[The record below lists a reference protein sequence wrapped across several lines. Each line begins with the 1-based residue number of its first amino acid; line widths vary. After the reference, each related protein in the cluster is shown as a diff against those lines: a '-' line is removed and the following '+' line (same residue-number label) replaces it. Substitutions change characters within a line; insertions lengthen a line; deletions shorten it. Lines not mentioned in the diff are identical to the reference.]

1 MLTCQ
6 SAKKSPDR
14 TAHPRGR
21 RGLDRSDIQGVM
33 RSKAPRLT
41 IIGIFLAAATLMLG
55 FPAPAHAQ
63 TVLVSNTGQSN
74 AGQTSVNPSD
84 HAQGFTTGQNTLG
97 YSLTSIELGVGV
109 APGSGTLT
117 VTVRGDDGS
126 GDPGGNTLYTLNN
139 PANVAAGLRTFTAP
153 AGASLS
159 ANTQYFVQ
167 MVFAPNGSAS
177 YPQWDNTTSTLQ
189 DSGSAIGWSIRNER
203 HVRTPGSTGWGS
215 TNFTVLQIR
224 VNGQI
229 RAPAAPMNLS
239 ATPDDGQVTLSWANP
254 ANNTITKYQY
264 RRKTDTG
271 TYGSWTDIPNSGD
284 TTTSYTVTGL
294 TNGTQYTFEVRAVNA
309 GGNGAASSVT
319 ATPALAPT
327 APTNLEA
334 EVGDRRIGLT
344 WANPGDSTID
354 EYEYSTDGGSFSV
367 ISGSDDTTTSYTVTG
382 LTNGTQYTFEVRA
395 VNAGGNGAAS
405 TVTATPL
412 WPAPTGLVATAG
424 QGRVT
429 LEWNNGPPGIGDYFT
444 YARGSDIVDR
454 TKFLPRRSG
463 STTTDI
469 VYPLTNGVLYTF
481 SVRALHGKESS
492 TVTAR
497 PVSMPAPEN
506 LTATAGDDRQTTLS
520 WSDPGNDTIYKYQVS
535 IDNGT
540 TFTDISDSSK
550 STTTTTVTGLTNG
563 TEYTLAVRAVNHWGY
578 GAASTVAAMPL
589 WPAPTNLVTS
599 PDDGRIYLEWDRNP
613 GITDYRV
620 ETKVTSTDVFVASS
634 PFSAGSGSK
643 TIAAIASLTND
654 TEYTFT
660 VLATQGTADSSWP
673 AAVNATPMAVLP
685 DSPTNL
691 SATPSNGKVTLS
703 WDDPGNNTITKYQV
717 SSDGGTPFTDI
728 SNSGATTT
736 TTTVT
741 GLTNGTQYTFAV
753 RAVNTTGDGAAATTT
768 ATPVNDAPTASAK
781 TVSIDEDTAYIFK
794 EDDFGFASVK
804 SGATLG
810 HVKITALPGPN
821 QGTLSVGGTAITRV
835 TTPRQVTKTGL
846 DAGNLTYTP
855 PANANGAAF
864 ATFGFKVNDGVAD
877 SDMAYTITINV
888 NAVNDPL
895 TSSDK
900 TVSTD
905 EDSWYTFGE
914 ADFAFSDVDA
924 GAELNHVKIT
934 ALPGTNQGTLSVGGT
949 AIASVSPP
957 FQVTKTELGSLRY
970 TPPTNANGAAFA
982 TFDFKV
988 SDGTDDSDETY
999 TITID
1004 VNAVNDPPMAEADTA
1019 NTSQNIPV
1027 VIGVLENDSDVD
1039 PGTTL
1044 RVVEV
1049 GFPTAPINGTA
1060 EINPNATTVTY
1071 TPYVNVTGTDTF
1083 SYAVTDGIDTTID
1096 VLVTVGIL
1104 GSGTNANL
1112 SNLTLSSGTLMP
1124 DFAAT
1129 TTSYE
1134 VDVEAPT
1141 DSVRV
1146 TPTTADAQATVTVNG
1161 ALVDSGTAS
1170 DDIELKKGEATAI
1183 TVEVTSADRMT
1194 TRSTI
1199 IDVTRPLSTNANLS
1213 NLTLSSGT
1221 LMPDFA
1227 ATTTSYEVDVE
1238 APTDSV
1244 TVTPT
1249 TEHADATVAVNGTL
1263 VTSGSASSEIDLIE
1277 GETTT
1282 IAVVVTAEDAT
1293 TMRTYTIEVLR
1304 PRAGDETRPRVEIQT
1319 EASAP
1324 VGGAFE
1330 VTITF
1335 SEGVLGFTLTDIGV
1349 SNGTASNFNRL
1360 SSRTYTVT
1368 ITPEKSGEVRVEVRS
1383 NVAKDRAGNGNR
1395 AAEPLVIEVD
1405 LTRPEVEITSE
1416 ATGAVS
1422 GAFEVTITFSEAVT
1436 GLGQSEITVTNGT
1449 VSSFS
1454 GSGTSYTVEITPSAN
1469 GAVTVEIA
1477 ADVAEDAAGNGNR
1490 AAEPFVIEAD
1500 LERPAVTIEGPTEPV
1515 EMAGFEV
1522 TIAFAEPVEGFE
1534 PEDIQVS
1541 NGMVADFTE
1550 VSSSEYRATIK
1561 PAEAG
1566 QVVVEVPEGVAED
1579 RAGNGNRAAEPFEVE
1594 AKLVV
1599 SYQEEDYTA
1608 TEGGGAVTV
1617 TVNLIQGWDEELAI
1631 PIRVTRPDATEVAD
1645 YTLDGLEDWD
1655 AREGTGRL
1663 TFPAEETEQTFTIEA
1678 NHDGDGDDET
1688 VELGFGELPEIVL
1701 AGEPAVATVTLEDKG
1716 LVELKVSFG
1725 QAEYQIREG
1734 QQADIEV
1741 TVSPATD
1748 RRVEVPLVVALQG
1761 GTTPED
1767 YSGVPALVVFEEGGT
1782 EGTISV
1788 EILADEVNDPG
1799 EGIVLSFGELPE
1811 AVSGG
1816 EISQTTVK
1824 FRQQRTAEQFSQ
1836 TLDVT
1841 LAVMARTM
1849 GESAQTA
1856 IEGRFERHR
1865 QWSRL
1870 GAAGAAVP
1878 TAQPGSDNSAA
1889 ALSPG
1894 ESERMGSESLE
1905 GSGRRRAEGPVVP
1918 SAGGAAGAPAA
1929 MGSGGESGDRESG
1942 VQGAW
1947 LRNVSLGGLAGLFGH
1962 GQGDAG
1968 VSTGSGM
1975 GPSGTGPTVGLG
1987 GRPGYG
1993 QNRFHGAGT
2002 RNSSLRS
2009 GSAPFSGRRH
2019 RELNLAGVSLELPLA
2034 GQQKGTSGSWVPA
2047 LWGQGDLQHFNGNL
2061 TRHEMSYR
2069 GGLEAAHVGLD
2080 LYANDKVLAGLSFMR
2095 SWGDTDYSDDGI
2107 DGVLKSRMNTFHPY
2121 LYWQPAERVSVW
2133 GMGGL
2138 GRGEVDVNEPGRSHD
2153 FAADFRMFSG
2163 GVRSV
2168 LSRRGSNEL
2177 GLRADAFWAQLG
2189 TEASEDIAKV
2199 RGEAHRARLMLEWVH
2214 TKQLSVGRSLS
2225 LKAEAGGR
2233 FDGGDAEGGRGAET
2247 GFRLGYLD
2255 ASSGLDVALH
2265 GRVLVVH
2272 ESDYRDWGLGVQA
2285 SWDPGEKQRGFRVS
2299 VTSTRGQDGGGRTT
2313 LWNNAN
2319 MVTRPVG
2326 MDAMGGMGSQSRME
2340 SEVAYGGMKA
2350 LGLPGLLTPYSRLRW
2365 AGQGRELAWGTAWSL
2380 PPRSQLALPL
2390 MLEME
2395 AMRRENRTGTA
2406 DLAVLVRMSIP
2417 F

>member
-1 MLTCQ
+1 
-6 SAKKSPDR
+6 
-14 TAHPRGR
+14 
-21 RGLDRSDIQGVM
+21 M
-33 RSKAPRLT
+33 RSKDPRLT
-41 IIGIFLAAATLMLG
+41 IIGVFLAAAMLMLG

-74 AGQTSVNPSD
+74 AGQTSVNPND

-203 HVRTPGSTGWGS
+203 HLRTPGSTGWGPI
-215 TNFTVLQIR
+215 TFTVLQIR

-271 TYGSWTDIPNSGD
+271 TYSSWTDIPNSGD

-294 TNGTQYTFEVRAVNA
+294 TNGTQYTFAVRAVNA
-309 GGNGAASSVT
+309 GGNGAESTVT

-344 WANPGDSTID
+344 WDDPGDSTID
-354 EYEYSTDGGSFSV
+354 EYEYSTDGGTFSV

-382 LTNGTQYTFEVRA
+382 LTNGTQYTFAVRA
-395 VNAGGNGAAS
+395 VNAGGNGAES
-405 TVTATPL
+405 SVTAKPL
-412 WPAPTGLVATAG
+412 WPAPTGLVATPG

-429 LEWNNGPPGIGDYFT
+429 VEWNNGHDDIDDYYIYVYEDGVRRNTIFLPPG
-444 YARGSDIVDR
+444 
-454 TKFLPRRSG
+454 SG
-463 STTTDI
+463 STTTRT
-469 VYPLTNGVLYTF
+469 VYPLTNGTLYTF
-481 SVRALHGKESS
+481 SVRALHGKESP

-497 PVSMPAPEN
+497 PVSMPAPDN
-506 LTATAGDDRQTTLS
+506 LTATEGDDRQTTLS
-520 WSDPGNDTIYKYQVS
+520 WSDPGDDSIYKYQVS

-563 TEYTLAVRAVNHWGY
+563 TGYTLAVRGVNWWGY
-578 GAASTVAAMPL
+578 GAASTATATPL
-589 WPAPTNLVTS
+589 WPAPANLVAT
-599 PDDGRIYLEWDRNP
+599 PDDGRIYLEWDTNP

-620 ETKVTSTDVFVASS
+620 DVSDGSS
-634 PFSAGSGSK
+634 VNAPAGSGSK
-643 TIAAIASLTND
+643 TIVAIASLING

-685 DSPTNL
+685 DAPTNL
-691 SATPSNGKVTLS
+691 SATPSNGKVRLS

-717 SSDGGTPFTDI
+717 SRDGGTSFTDI
-728 SNSGATTT
+728 SDSGASTT

-821 QGTLSVGGTAITRV
+821 QGTLSVGGTAITGV

-864 ATFGFKVNDGVAD
+864 ATFAFKVNDGVAD

-895 TSSDK
+895 TGSDK

-905 EDSWYTFGE
+905 EDFSYTFGE

-924 GAELNHVKIT
+924 GATLGHVKIT
-934 ALPGTNQGTLSVGGT
+934 SLPGSNQGTLSVGDT
-949 AIASVSPP
+949 PIASFSPP
-957 FQVTKTELGSLRY
+957 LQVTKDELGTLTY
-970 TPPTNANGAAFA
+970 TPPTNAFGAAFA
-982 TFDFKV
+982 TFNFKV
-988 SDGTDDSDETY
+988 SDGTDDSDKAY

-1004 VNAVNDPPMAEADTA
+1004 VNAVNDPPVAVADNAE
-1019 NTSQNIPV
+1019 TSEDIPV

-1039 PGTTL
+1039 PGTAL

-1049 GFPTAPINGTA
+1049 GFPTAPSKGTA
-1060 EINPNATTVTY
+1060 AINPNNTTVTY
-1071 TPYVNVTGTDTF
+1071 TPNANVTGTDTF
-1083 SYAVTDGIDTTID
+1083 SYAVTDGFDTSN
-1096 VLVTVGIL
+1096 VEVAVEIL

-1112 SNLTLSSGTLMP
+1112 SNLTISQGTLMP
-1124 DFAAT
+1124 DFSAT
-1129 TTSYE
+1129 TTSYA
-1134 VDVEAPT
+1134 VRVEALT
-1141 DSVRV
+1141 DSVQV

-1161 ALVDSGTAS
+1161 APVGSGTAS
-1170 DDIELKKGEATAI
+1170 DDIALTENDVTRI
-1183 TVEVTSADRMT
+1183 TVAVTAADGTPTQT
-1194 TRSTI
+1194 TT
-1199 IDVTRPLSTNANLS
+1199 IDVTRPLSDNANLS
-1213 NLTLSSGT
+1213 GLTISSGT
-1221 LMPDFA
+1221 LTPVFA
-1227 ATTTSYEVDVE
+1227 VGTTDYRVDVGN
-1238 APTDSV
+1238 AVDRV

-1249 TEHADATVAVNGTL
+1249 TEHADATVTVNGAL
-1263 VTSGSASSEIDLIE
+1263 VPRGTASSEIPLS
-1277 GETTT
+1277 
-1282 IAVVVTAEDAT
+1282 AVDEPTHIPVEVTAANGMAT
-1293 TMRTYTIEVLR
+1293 KAYAIEVR
-1304 PRAGDETRPRVEIQT
+1304 RAEDETRPRVEIQT

-1330 VTITF
+1330 VTIRF
-1335 SEGVLGFTLTDIGV
+1335 SESVLGFTLTDIGV
-1349 SNGTASNFNRL
+1349 SNGTASNFNRV
-1360 SSRTYTVT
+1360 SSRAYTVT
-1368 ITPEKSGEVRVEVRS
+1368 ITPEATGEVRVEVGS
-1383 NVAKDRAGNGNR
+1383 NVAEDEAGNGNR
-1395 AAEPLVIEVD
+1395 AAEPLVIEAD
-1405 LTRPEVEITSE
+1405 LTGPEVEITSE
-1416 ATGAVS
+1416 AMGAVN

-1436 GLGQSEITVTNGT
+1436 GFEQSDLQVTNGSVT
-1449 VSSFS
+1449 RFS
-1454 GSGTSYTVEITPSAN
+1454 GSGTSYTVEITPSES
-1469 GAVTVEIA
+1469 GEVTVEVG
-1477 ADVAEDAAGNGNR
+1477 ADVAEDAAGNGNQ
-1490 AAEPFVIEAD
+1490 AAGPFIIEAD
-1500 LERPAVTIEGPTEPV
+1500 LEQPEVTIEGPTEPV
-1515 EMAGFEV
+1515 GMAGFEV
-1522 TIAFAEPVEGFE
+1522 TIAFSEPVEGFE

-1566 QVVVEVPEGVAED
+1566 QPVVVEVPEDVAED
-1579 RAGNGNRAAEPFEVE
+1579 GAGNGNQAAEALEVE
-1594 AKLVV
+1594 TRLAV
-1599 SYQEEDYTA
+1599 SYQEESYTA
-1608 TEGGGAVTV
+1608 REGGEAVTV
-1617 TVNLIQGWDEELAI
+1617 TVKLSQSWDEELAI
-1631 PIRVTRPDATEVAD
+1631 PIRVTPLETTEVAD
-1645 YTLDGLEDWD
+1645 YTVEELEDWD
-1655 AREGTGRL
+1655 AQEGAGRL
-1663 TFPAEETEQTFTIEA
+1663 TFPAAETEQTFTIEA

-1688 VELGFGELPEIVL
+1688 VGLGFGELPEIVM

-1725 QAEYQIREG
+1725 QSEYQIREG

-1741 TVSPATD
+1741 KVAPTAD
-1748 RRVEVPLVVALQG
+1748 RRVEVPLLVSLKG
-1761 GTTPED
+1761 GASEAD
-1767 YSGVPALVVFEEGGT
+1767 YSGVPASLVIEEGES

-1788 EILADEVNDPG
+1788 EVLADEVNDPG
-1799 EGIVLSFGELPE
+1799 EGIVLSLGELPE
-1811 AVSGG
+1811 AVSEG
-1816 EISQTTVK
+1816 EISQTTVN

-1836 TLDVT
+1836 TLEVA
-1841 LAVMARTM
+1841 LAVMARSM
-1849 GESAQTA
+1849 GESAQTV

-1870 GAAGAAVP
+1870 GAGAAAP
-1878 TAQPGSDNSAA
+1878 TAQPGSDKSNTG
-1889 ALSPG
+1889 LGEG
-1894 ESERMGSESLE
+1894 ESERIGSESLE
-1905 GSGRRRAEGPVVP
+1905 GSGSRRAEGPVVP
-1918 SAGGAAGAPAA
+1918 SAGGGAGARAA
-1929 MGSGGESGDRESG
+1929 MGSSGESGDRESG
-1942 VQGAW
+1942 LQETW
-1947 LRNVSLGGLAGLFGH
+1947 LQNVSLGGLAGRFGYD
-1962 GQGDAG
+1962 QSDAG
-1968 VSTGSGM
+1968 VSSGSGR
-1975 GPSGTGPTVGLG
+1975 GPSGTGPSVGLG
-1987 GRPGYG
+1987 GQPGYG
-1993 QNRFHGAGT
+1993 QNRFQGSGAGD
-2002 RNSSLRS
+2002 RSLRS
-2009 GSAPFSGRRH
+2009 GSAPLSGRSNQ
-2019 RELNLAGVSLELPLA
+2019 ELNLAGASFELPLA
-2034 GQQKGTSGSWVPA
+2034 GQQKGRSRSWVPA
-2047 LWGQGDLQHFNGNL
+2047 LWGQGDLQRFNGNL
-2061 TRHEMSYR
+2061 TRLGMSYR

-2095 SWGDTDYSDDGI
+2095 SWGNMDYSDDGI
-2107 DGVLKSRMNTFHPY
+2107 DGVLGSRMNTFHPY
-2121 LYWQPAERVSVW
+2121 LYWQPTERVSVW

-2138 GRGEVDVNEPGRSHD
+2138 GRGQVEVNEPGRSHD
-2153 FAADFRMFSG
+2153 FEADFRMFAG
-2163 GVRSV
+2163 GLRTV
-2168 LSRRGSNEL
+2168 LSRRGSNEV
-2177 GLRADAFWAQLG
+2177 GLRANAFWAQLG
-2189 TEASEDIAKV
+2189 TEATADIAKV

-2214 TKQLSVGRSLS
+2214 TKQLSAGRSLS

-2233 FDGGDAEGGRGAET
+2233 FDGGDAERGSGAET

-2255 ASSGLDVALH
+2255 ANSGLDVALN

-2272 ESDYRDWGLGVQA
+2272 ASDYRDWGLGVQA
-2285 SWDPGEKQRGFRVS
+2285 SWDPGEKQRGLRVS

-2319 MVTRPVG
+2319 TVTRPPG
-2326 MDAMGGMGSQSRME
+2326 MGAMGMSSQSRME
-2340 SEVAYGGMKA
+2340 SEVAYGGLKA

-2365 AGQGRELAWGTAWSL
+2365 ARQGRELAWGTAWSL

-2390 MLEME
+2390 RLEME
-2395 AMRRENRTGTA
+2395 AMRRESRTGPT

>member
-1 MLTCQ
+1 MLTRQ
-6 SAKKSPDR
+6 SAKKNPDR
-14 TAHPRGR
+14 TAHCRAR
-21 RGLDRSDIQGVM
+21 HALDRSDIQGVM
-33 RSKAPRLT
+33 RSKDPRLT
-41 IIGIFLAAATLMLG
+41 IIGVFLAAATLMLG

-109 APGSGTLT
+109 ASGSGTLT

-177 YPQWDNTTSTLQ
+177 YPQWDNTTSSLQ
-189 DSGSAIGWSIRNER
+189 DSGSAIGWSIRNVR

-215 TNFTVLQIR
+215 INFTVLQIR

-239 ATPDDGQVTLSWANP
+239 ATPDDGQVTLSWTNP

-294 TNGTQYTFEVRAVNA
+294 TNGTQYTFGVRAVNA
-309 GGNGAASSVT
+309 GGNGAASTVT
-319 ATPALAPT
+319 ATPAPVPA

-334 EVGDRRIGLT
+334 EVRDRRIGLT
-344 WANPGDSTID
+344 WDDPGDSTID

-382 LTNGTQYTFEVRA
+382 LTNGTQYTFAVRA
-395 VNAGGNGAAS
+395 VNNTDDGVES

-429 LEWNNGPPGIGDYFT
+429 LEWNNGHAGIGDYFT

-469 VYPLTNGVLYTF
+469 VYPLTNGILYTF
-481 SVRALHGKESS
+481 SVRALHGKESP

-497 PVSMPAPEN
+497 PVSMPAPDN
-506 LTATAGDDRQTTLS
+506 LSATEGDDRQTTLS
-520 WSDPGNDTIYKYQVS
+520 WSDPGDDSIYKYQVS

-540 TFTDISDSSK
+540 TFTDISGSSK
-550 STTTTTVTGLTNG
+550 STTATIVAGLTNG
-563 TEYTLAVRAVNHWGY
+563 TGYTLAVRGVNWWGY
-578 GAASTVAAMPL
+578 GAASTATATPL
-589 WPAPTNLVTS
+589 WPAPANLVAT
-599 PDDGRIYLEWDRNP
+599 PDDGRIYLEWDTNP

-620 ETKVTSTDVFVASS
+620 DVSS
-634 PFSAGSGSK
+634 GSSVNAPAGSGSK
-643 TIAAIASLTND
+643 TIAAIASLING

-685 DSPTNL
+685 DAPTNL

-717 SSDGGTPFTDI
+717 SRDGGTSFTDI

-781 TVSIDEDTAYIFK
+781 TVSMDEDTAYIFK
-794 EDDFGFASVK
+794 EDDFGLASVK

-821 QGTLSVGGTAITRV
+821 QGTLSVGGTAIASV

-864 ATFGFKVNDGVAD
+864 ATFAFKVNDGVAD

-888 NAVNDPL
+888 NAVNDPI
-895 TSSDK
+895 TGSDK

-905 EDSWYTFGE
+905 EDTAYIFKE

-924 GAELNHVKIT
+924 GATLNHVKIT
-934 ALPGTNQGTLSVGGT
+934 ALPGPNQGTLSVGGT

-957 FQVTKTELGSLRY
+957 RQVTKAELDGGDLTY

-988 SDGTDDSDETY
+988 SDGTDDSDDEY
-999 TITID
+999 TLTID
-1004 VNAVNDPPMAEADTA
+1004 VNAVNDPPVAITDTA
-1019 NTSQNIPV
+1019 ETSENIPV

-1039 PGTTL
+1039 PGTAL

-1049 GFPTAPINGTA
+1049 GFPTAPNNGTA
-1060 EINPNATTVTY
+1060 AINTNATTVTY
-1071 TPYVNVTGTDTF
+1071 TPNANVTGTDTF
-1083 SYAVTDGIDTTID
+1083 SYAVTDGIATAN
-1096 VLVTVGIL
+1096 VPVTVTIL
-1104 GSGTNANL
+1104 QSGANANL
-1112 SNLTLSSGTLMP
+1112 SNLTISSGTLTP
-1124 DFAAT
+1124 NFAAT
-1129 TTSYE
+1129 TTSYA
-1134 VDVEAPT
+1134 VTVETPT
-1141 DSVRV
+1141 GSVQV

-1170 DDIELKKGEATAI
+1170 SEIPWSAVDEPTHIP
-1183 TVEVTSADRMT
+1183 VEVTAQNNT
-1194 TRSTI
+1194 TKTYTI
-1199 IDVTRPLSTNANLS
+1199 TVTQRLSNNANLS
-1213 NLTLSSGT
+1213 GLTISSGT
-1221 LMPDFA
+1221 LTPVFA
-1227 ATTTSYEVDVE
+1227 VGTTDYGVDVGN
-1238 APTDSV
+1238 AVTSV

-1249 TEHADATVAVNGTL
+1249 TEHADATVTVNGAL
-1263 VTSGSASSEIDLIE
+1263 VPRGTASSEIPLS
-1277 GETTT
+1277 
-1282 IAVVVTAEDAT
+1282 AVDEPTHIPVEVTAANGMAT
-1293 TMRTYTIEVLR
+1293 KAYAIEVR
-1304 PRAGDETRPRVEIQT
+1304 RAEDETRPRVEIQT

-1330 VTITF
+1330 VTIRF
-1335 SEGVLGFTLTDIGV
+1335 SESVLGFTLTDIGV
-1349 SNGTASNFNRL
+1349 SNGTASNFNRV
-1360 SSRTYTVT
+1360 SSRAYTVT
-1368 ITPEKSGEVRVEVRS
+1368 ITPEATGEVRVEVGS
-1383 NVAKDRAGNGNR
+1383 NVAEDAAGNGNR
-1395 AAEPLVIEVD
+1395 AAEPLVIEAD
-1405 LTRPEVEITSE
+1405 LTGPEVEITSE
-1416 ATGAVS
+1416 AMGAVN

-1436 GLGQSEITVTNGT
+1436 GFEQSEITVTNGT

-1454 GSGTSYTVEITPSAN
+1454 GSGTSYTVEITPSES
-1469 GAVTVEIA
+1469 GKVTVEVG
-1477 ADVAEDAAGNGNR
+1477 ADVAEDAAGNGNQ
-1490 AAEPFVIEAD
+1490 AAGPFIIEAD
-1500 LERPAVTIEGPTEPV
+1500 LERPEVTIEGPTEPV
-1515 EMAGFEV
+1515 GMAGFEV
-1522 TIAFAEPVEGFE
+1522 TIAFSEPVEGFE

-1566 QVVVEVPEGVAED
+1566 QPVVVEVPEEVAED
-1579 RAGNGNRAAEPFEVE
+1579 GAGNGNQAAEAFEVE
-1594 AKLVV
+1594 TKLAV
-1599 SYQEEDYTA
+1599 SYQEESYTA
-1608 TEGGGAVTV
+1608 REGGETVTV
-1617 TVNLIQGWDEELAI
+1617 TVKLSQGWDEELVI
-1631 PIRVTRPDATEVAD
+1631 PIRVTRPETTEVAD
-1645 YTLDGLEDWD
+1645 YTLDGLQEWD
-1655 AREGTGRL
+1655 AQEGTGTL
-1663 TFPAEETEQTFTIEA
+1663 TFQAEETEQILRIAA

-1688 VELGFGELPEIVL
+1688 VELGFGELPEIVM

-1725 QAEYQIREG
+1725 QTEYQIREG

-1741 TVSPATD
+1741 TVSPAAD
-1748 RRVEVPLVVALQG
+1748 RRVEVPLVVAPKG
-1761 GTTPED
+1761 GATDED
-1767 YSGVPALVVFEEGGT
+1767 YSGVPSKVVFEEG
-1782 EGTISV
+1782 ESQETISV
-1788 EILADEVNDPG
+1788 AVLADEVNDPG
-1799 EGIVLSFGELPE
+1799 EGIVLSLGELPE
-1811 AVSGG
+1811 AVRAG
-1816 EISQTTVK
+1816 EIPETTVN
-1824 FRQQRTAEQFSQ
+1824 FTQQRTAEQFSQ
-1836 TLDVT
+1836 TLEVM

-1870 GAAGAAVP
+1870 GAVGGAVP
-1878 TAQPGSDNSAA
+1878 TAQPGSDNSATGMGE
-1889 ALSPG
+1889 G
-1894 ESERMGSESLE
+1894 ESQRIGSESLE
-1905 GSGRRRAEGPVVP
+1905 GAGRRRAEGPVVP
-1918 SAGGAAGAPAA
+1918 SAGGAAGARAA
-1929 MGSGGESGDRESG
+1929 MGSSGESGDRESG

-1947 LRNVSLGGLAGLFGH
+1947 LQNVSLGGLAGLFGY

-1968 VSTGSGM
+1968 VSTGSGR

-1987 GRPGYG
+1987 GQPGYG
-1993 QNRFHGAGT
+1993 QNRFQGSGT

-2009 GSAPFSGRRH
+2009 GSGEYSGRRNQ
-2019 RELNLAGVSLELPLA
+2019 ELNLAGVSLELPLA
-2034 GQQKGTSGSWVPA
+2034 GQQKGTSRSWVPA
-2047 LWGQGDLQHFNGNL
+2047 LWGQGDLTRFNGNL
-2061 TRHEMSYR
+2061 TRLGMSYR

-2095 SWGDTDYSDDGI
+2095 SWGNMDYSDDGI
-2107 DGVLKSRMNTFHPY
+2107 DGVLGSRMNTFHPY
-2121 LYWQPAERVSVW
+2121 LYWQLTERVSVW

-2138 GRGEVDVNEPGRSHD
+2138 GRGQVDVNEPGRSHD
-2153 FAADFRMFSG
+2153 FEADFRMFSG
-2163 GVRSV
+2163 GVRTV
-2168 LSRRGSNEL
+2168 LSRRGSNEV
-2177 GLRADAFWAQLG
+2177 GLRADAFTAQLE
-2189 TEASEDIAKV
+2189 TDASGDIGEV

-2233 FDGGDAEGGRGAET
+2233 FDGGDADRGSGAET

-2255 ASSGLDVALH
+2255 ANSGLDVAML

-2272 ESDYRDWGLGVQA
+2272 ESDYRDWGFGVQA

-2319 MVTRPVG
+2319 TVTRPPG
-2326 MDAMGGMGSQSRME
+2326 MGAMGMSSQSRME
-2340 SEVAYGGMKA
+2340 SEVAYGGLKA

-2390 MLEME
+2390 MLELE
-2395 AMRRENRTGTA
+2395 ALRRENRTGPA